1 MLEELLEK
9 YDDLVIMDGFDS
21 CIVGVGE
28 SCGQPPRVIY
38 SVKKIIGKLT
48 IEEGMSHEEAFEWFE
63 FNQFG
68 AYVGEQTPIFLFE
81 PTED

>member
-38 SVKKIIGKLT
+38 SVKKKNNRK
-48 IEEGMSHEEAFEWFE
+48 A
-63 FNQFG
+63 N
-68 AYVGEQTPIFLFE
+68 Y
-81 PTED
+81 